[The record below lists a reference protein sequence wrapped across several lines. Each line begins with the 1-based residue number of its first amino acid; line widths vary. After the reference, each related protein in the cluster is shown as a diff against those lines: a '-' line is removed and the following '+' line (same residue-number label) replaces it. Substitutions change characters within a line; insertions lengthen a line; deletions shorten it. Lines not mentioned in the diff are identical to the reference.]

1 MNERLPYVNQYQE
14 LEVYRKAIGLTNELY
29 QISKTFPKDELYSLT
44 SQIRRSSRSIGAQI
58 AEAWAKR
65 LYTRHFISKLSD
77 ADAENNETEH
87 WISISY
93 SCGYISKQQ
102 EYQLRNTCKEIGKML
117 GSMILKASAFCDK

>member
-1 MNERLPYVNQYQE
+1 MNERLPYANQYQE
-14 LEVYRKAIGLTNELY
+14 LEVYKKAIVLTNELY

-65 LYTRHFISKLSD
+65 LFTRHFISKLSD

-93 SCGYISKQQ
+93 SCGYITKQQ
-102 EYQLRNTCKEIGKML
+102 EYKLRNTCKEIGKML
-117 GSMILKASAFCDK
+117 GSMILKANAFCDK

>member
-1 MNERLPYVNQYQE
+1 MNKRLPYVNKYQE
-14 LEVYRKAIGLTNELY
+14 LAVYKKAIVLTKDLY
-29 QISKTFPKDELYSLT
+29 IVSKTFPKEEQYSLT

-65 LYTRHFISKLSD
+65 LYTRHFVSKLSD

-93 SCGYISKQQ
+93 SCGYITKQQ
-102 EYQLRNTCKEIGKML
+102 EIQLKNSCQEIGKML
-117 GSMILKASAFCDK
+117 GSMILKANAFCDR